1 LKAVLLAAGLGKRLG
16 VLTASVPKP
25 LLEVHGKP
33 ILLHN
38 IELCH
43 KYGINEL
50 FINTHYQAN
59 KVRDFL
65 GDGKRFGVSIT
76 YSYEQELL
84 GTASA
89 LNNFK
94 TNLQDGPFFVIYADN
109 IFDLDLRA
117 IYAYHQLKEGI
128 ATVALSEKRNVSMS
142 GIAVLDEQGRII
154 QFIEK
159 PTPEQE
165 VSHLVNAGIYVLS
178 PRIFE
183 YIPRSFSD
191 FGTDIFPRLIS
202 KGEGL
207 YGLVMKGKVEAID
220 TLELY
225 DEIRKSDETQKQSSG
240 DYG

>member
-50 FINTHYQAN
+50 FINTHYQSN
-59 KVRDFL
+59 KVRDFF

-76 YSYEQELL
+76 YSYEPELL
-84 GTASA
+84 GTAGA

-94 TNLQDGPFFVIYADN
+94 ANLQNSPFFVIYADN
-109 IFDLDLRA
+109 ISDLDLRA

-128 ATVALSEKRNVSMS
+128 ATVALFEKRNVSMS
-142 GIAVLDEQGRII
+142 GIAVLGEQGRII

-159 PTPEQE
+159 PTSKQE

-178 PRIFE
+178 PEIFE
-183 YIPRSFSD
+183 YIPSGFSD
-191 FGTDIFPRLIS
+191 FGADIFPKLIS
-202 KGEGL
+202 IGEKLCGT
-207 YGLVMKGKVEAID
+207 VVEGKVVAVDTIDLYTEAAK
-220 TLELY
+220 E
-225 DEIRKSDETQKQSSG
+225 
-240 DYG
+240 

>member
-1 LKAVLLAAGLGKRLG
+1 MKAVLLAAGLGKRLG
-16 VLTASVPKP
+16 FLTASIPKP

-50 FINTHYQAN
+50 FINTHYQAD
-59 KVRDFL
+59 KVKDFL
-65 GDGKRFGVSIT
+65 GDGKKFGVSIT
-76 YSYEQELL
+76 YSYEPQLL

-94 TNLQDGPFFVIYADN
+94 SNLQDSPFFVIYADN
-109 IFDLDLRA
+109 ISDLDLRT
-117 IYAYHQLKEGI
+117 IYGYHQRKEGI
-128 ATVALSEKRNVSMS
+128 ASVALFEKRNVSMS
-142 GIAVLDEQGRII
+142 GIAVLGEQGRII

-165 VSHLVNAGIYVLS
+165 VSRLVNAGIYVLS

-183 YIPRSFSD
+183 YIPSSFSD

-202 KGEGL
+202 NGEGF
-207 YGLVMKGKVEAID
+207 YGVVMKGKLEAID
-220 TLELY
+220 TIELY
-225 DEIRKSDETQKQSSG
+225 DEIRKSDETQK
-240 DYG
+240 

>member
-16 VLTASVPKP
+16 FLTESVPKP

-38 IELCH
+38 IELCRSH
-43 KYGINEL
+43 GIYEL

-59 KVRDFL
+59 KIRDFL
-65 GDGKRFGVSIT
+65 GDGKRFGVSIM
-76 YSYEQELL
+76 YSYERKLL

-94 TNLQDGPFFVIYADN
+94 ANLQDGPFFVIYADN
-109 IFDLDLRA
+109 ISDLDLRA
-117 IYAYHQLKEGI
+117 IYGYHQLKEGI
-128 ATVALSEKRNVSMS
+128 ATIALYEKRNVSMS
-142 GIAVLDEQGRII
+142 GIAVLDEQGRIT

-165 VSHLVNAGIYVLS
+165 VSRLVNAGIYVLS

-183 YIPRSFSD
+183 YIPASFSD
-191 FGTDIFPRLIS
+191 FGTDIFPKLIS
-202 KGEGL
+202 SGEGF
-207 YGLVMKGKVEAID
+207 YGVVLKGKLEAID
-220 TLELY
+220 TIELY
-225 DEIRKSDETQKQSSG
+225 DEIRKNDESQR
-240 DYG
+240 